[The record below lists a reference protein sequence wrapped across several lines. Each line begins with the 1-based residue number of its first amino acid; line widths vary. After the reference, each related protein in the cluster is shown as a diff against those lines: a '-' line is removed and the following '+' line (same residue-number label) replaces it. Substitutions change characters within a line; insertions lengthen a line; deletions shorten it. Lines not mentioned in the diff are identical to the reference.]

1 MSLNGTKKYG
11 VLLDASLKVIKQDIT
26 KRFKSENID
35 LTPEQWT
42 LLSELADG
50 GELSQ
55 KELASRTFKDAPTI
69 SRIIDLLFNR
79 GYIVRKADRDDRR
92 KFLISLTKQGDI
104 IYQQSAP
111 MILEARSTGWEG
123 LTDDDYVNLNAILTK
138 ITRNIQKKGN

>member
-42 LLSELADG
+42 LLAELAEG

-79 GYIVRKADRDDRR
+79 GYITRKADSGDRR

-123 LTDDDYVNLNAILTK
+123 LTDDDYVNLNMILTK
-138 ITRNIQKKGN
+138 ITSNIQRKG